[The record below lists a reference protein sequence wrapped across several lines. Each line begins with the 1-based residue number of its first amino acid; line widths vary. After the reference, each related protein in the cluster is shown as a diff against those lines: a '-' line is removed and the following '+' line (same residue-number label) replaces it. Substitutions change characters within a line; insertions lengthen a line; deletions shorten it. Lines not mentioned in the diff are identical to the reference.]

1 MREKPP
7 FWAAFFVSLPIVAE
21 YLVDFCSKNC
31 YDSAINAKEAPLMDN
46 ELGARIR
53 ALRKERGLSQEALA
67 QALEVSRQAVTK
79 WEDGSSLPSTANLFA
94 LSGFFGVP
102 LAELTDTPEGSA
114 PPLNTSAIS
123 EKQRRIRTKVLK
135 IGAWALLA
143 VSVPVL
149 LWCAVQYFNAG
160 PPIPD
165 DGSVIGY
172 ADSVTSIYVVS
183 NFPTR
188 LFLSA
193 LSLFAAGL
201 GILLYLKIKNR
212 KGKTHDR

>member
-1 MREKPP
+1 
-7 FWAAFFVSLPIVAE
+7 
-21 YLVDFCSKNC
+21 
-31 YDSAINAKEAPLMDN
+31 MDN

-102 LAELTDTPEGSA
+102 LAELTGTPEGAA
-114 PPLNTSAIS
+114 PPPSAAAIS
-123 EKQRRIRTKVLK
+123 EKTCAKRVKVLR

-143 VSVPVL
+143 VSVPIL
-149 LWCAVQYFNAG
+149 LVCALQYFTAG
-160 PPIPD
+160 PPIPED
-165 DGSVIGY
+165 ISIVGGADMATGIYIIGR
-172 ADSVTSIYVVS
+172 
-183 NFPTR
+183 FPSH
-188 LFLSA
+188 LFLAA
-193 LSLFAAGL
+193 LSLFAVGFSVLIGL
-201 GILLYLKIKNR
+201 EIKKW